1 MHLRLQSKA
10 DLQSVQV
17 YLVLN
22 LMIQENQASR
32 LETEG
37 LAMMAM
43 MTITEKYPSI
53 DNLNPFKKQENR
65 LKN

>member
-1 MHLRLQSKA
+1 
-10 DLQSVQV
+10 
-17 YLVLN
+17 
-22 LMIQENQASR
+22 MIQENQASR